1 MPLDDSE
8 GKPEKILLLYWNNLW
23 KTLNSPKD
31 KDVWKFLN
39 FLEQHN

>member
-8 GKPEKILLLYWNNLW
+8 GKPEKILLFYWNNLW
-23 KTLNSPKD
+23 TNSPKD

-39 FLEQHN
+39 FLEEHN